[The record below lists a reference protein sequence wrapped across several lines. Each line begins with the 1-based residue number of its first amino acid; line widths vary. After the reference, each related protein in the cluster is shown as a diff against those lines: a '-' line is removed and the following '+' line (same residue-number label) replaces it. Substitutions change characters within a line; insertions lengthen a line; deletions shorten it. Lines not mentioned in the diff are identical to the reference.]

1 MNNPAY
7 LLGIDL
13 GTTGV
18 KSLLI
23 QETGGIVASATQ
35 EYPLS
40 TPRPSWSEQ
49 SPEAWWRATARSIKD
64 VLAKAQADPG
74 RVAALAISGQMHGAV
89 LLDATGK
96 VLRPAIL
103 WNDGRSGPQCAEITE
118 RAGGLES
125 LLGMVSNP
133 ALAGF
138 TAPKLL
144 WVRQNEPEVFAR
156 TQTVL
161 LPKDYI
167 NYRLTG
173 KLATEVSDASGTLLF
188 DVRNRRWS
196 DDMLRALDLPSH
208 IVPPCL
214 ESIEVTGELSKAAAR
229 STGLKAGLPVVA
241 GGADNACAA
250 VGTGV
255 VSPGQALCSIGT
267 SGTIVAPTAEGGPA
281 PQGRAHVF
289 CHAVPGTYYVMGVM
303 LAAGGALRWYRD
315 ALGQDEVR
323 RAQAE
328 GVDPYEVLT
337 REAAAIAPGCEGL
350 VFLPYLSGERTPH
363 ADPDARGVFFGLSL
377 RHGKAHLTRA
387 VLEGVTFGLRDSVE
401 IVRGLGLPVVRIRAT
416 GGGARSTL
424 WRSLQAD
431 VFDAE
436 VATVNTAE
444 GPAYG
449 AALLAGAGVGVFPS
463 VEAATTRTIREVHTV
478 APDKKR
484 AAVYA
489 GYYDLYRQLYPQL
502 REQFAAA
509 AALVGGGKAGK

>member
-1 MNNPAY
+1 MNNPSY

-13 GTTGV
+13 GTSGV

-23 QETGGIVASATQ
+23 QDTGGIVASATQ

-40 TPRPSWSEQ
+40 TPRPNWSEQ
-49 SPEAWWRATARSIKD
+49 SPEAWWRATARSIKE
-64 VLAKAQADPG
+64 VLARAAIAPG
-74 RVAALAISGQMHGAV
+74 RVTALAISGQMHGAV
-89 LLDATGK
+89 LLDAMGK

-125 LLGMVSNP
+125 LLAMVANP

-144 WVRQNEPEVFAR
+144 WVRQNEPAVFERA
-156 TQTVL
+156 QTVL

-173 KLATEVSDASGTLLF
+173 RLATEVSDASGTLLF
-188 DVRNRRWS
+188 DVQNRRWS
-196 DDMLRALDLPSH
+196 DDMLRALDLPAH
-208 IVPPCL
+208 LVPPCL
-214 ESIEVTGELSKAAAR
+214 ESIEVVGELTPAAAR
-229 STGLKAGLPVVA
+229 STGLKAGLRVVA

-255 VSPGQALCSIGT
+255 VSPGQALSSIGT
-267 SGTIVAPTAEGGPA
+267 SGTIVVPTTTGDPA

-289 CHAVPGTYYVMGVM
+289 CHAVPGVYYVMGVM
-303 LAAGGALRWYRD
+303 LSAGGALRWYRD
-315 ALGQDEVR
+315 TLGQDEVR
-323 RAQAE
+323 RAAAE
-328 GVDPYEVLT
+328 GVDPYEVMA
-337 REAAAIAPGCEGL
+337 REAATVAPGCEGL
-350 VFLPYLSGERTPH
+350 VFLPYLAGERTPH

-377 RHGKAHLTRA
+377 RHSKAHLTRA
-387 VLEGVTFGLRDSVE
+387 VLEGVTFGLRDSLE
-401 IVRGLGLPVVRIRAT
+401 IVRGLGLTVDRIRAT
-416 GGGARSTL
+416 GGGARSAL

-436 VATVNTAE
+436 VATVNTSE

-478 APDKKR
+478 APDPQR
-484 AAVYA
+484 SAAYA
-489 GYYDLYRQLYPQL
+489 GSYALYRALYPQL

-509 AALVGGGKAGK
+509 AALVGARR